1 MKWEGINFSTVVEVA
16 LGFLLA
22 TIIINLLF
30 KKKSESY
37 DAENYDTETYEAETL

>member
-22 TIIINLLF
+22 TILINLLF
-30 KKKSESY
+30 KRKGDNYDSETY
-37 DAENYDTETYEAETL
+37 DAETYEAETI

>member
-22 TIIINLLF
+22 SIIINLLF
-30 KKKSESY
+30 KKKSENFLGSNY
-37 DAENYDTETYEAETL
+37 DAETYETETI